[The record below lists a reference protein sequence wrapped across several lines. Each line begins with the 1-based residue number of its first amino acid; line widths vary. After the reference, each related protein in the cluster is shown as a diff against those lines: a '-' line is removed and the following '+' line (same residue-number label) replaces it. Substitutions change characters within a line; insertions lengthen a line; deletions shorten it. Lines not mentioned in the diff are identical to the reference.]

1 MVADL
6 EATVRRL
13 REHGGDTANI
23 EVKAAGGGLPESI
36 TSSLCALAN
45 LPGGG
50 LVILGLD
57 ERLDFAPV
65 ALGDIQALKQGLVG
79 KARACEPPVE
89 LVFVDASESIVE
101 GSPVVAAYVV
111 E

>member
-1 MVADL
+1 
-6 EATVRRL
+6 
-13 REHGGDTANI
+13 
-23 EVKAAGGGLPESI
+23 
-36 TSSLCALAN
+36 LAN

-65 ALGDIQALKQGLVG
+65 VLGDIQALKQGLVG

-89 LVFVDASESIVE
+89 LVFVDAAASVVE

-111 E
+111 ECDPSAKPVRIAATKRGYIGAGSGSLVPR